1 MSARLI
7 REGRFVW
14 TAVAFLTRLPTPT
27 LAGFEDTWL
36 AGALVYFPLV
46 GALVGLAAAVVY
58 RLASL
63 LWPPAIA
70 ALAAVAASAAVTGGL
85 HEDGWTDLFDA
96 LAASRDRER
105 MLAVMRDS
113 RIGAS
118 GALALVLLVVGR
130 VAALAALP
138 AAQAPAALLAV
149 HALSRWTTL
158 PLAWRLPY
166 ARPAGGLGRPLAGR
180 VSGRRVAAGTALA
193 VLIAALALGSSAIPA
208 LAAVAAVAVAAG
220 LFFRARLGG
229 ITGDCLGATI
239 QLAEL
244 TILLVLAA
252 RWPAAS

>member
-1 MSARLI
+1 
-7 REGRFVW
+7 
-14 TAVAFLTRLPTPT
+14 
-27 LAGFEDTWL
+27 
-36 AGALVYFPLV
+36 
-46 GALVGLAAAVVY
+46 
-58 RLASL
+58 
-63 LWPPAIA
+63 
-70 ALAAVAASAAVTGGL
+70 AAVTGGL